1 MKIGQTAIA
10 YILAVLT
17 TYVIAAGF
25 YTQQVIAKQTAIGM
39 EFTSGQQFNNYLSN
53 ITGLWVYAA
62 MIAIALLVAFIVAAG
77 VKRVLK
83 PLAAIAYP
91 VAGAAAM
98 LVMLIL
104 IERQLGGGAGIIG
117 GARDAL
123 GISLQCFAG
132 FLGGGLFA
140 MLRPR

>member
-1 MKIGQTAIA
+1 MKTGQTAIA
-10 YILAVLT
+10 YILAALT

-53 ITGLWVYAA
+53 ITGLWAYAA
-62 MIAIALLVAFIVAAG
+62 MIAIALLIAFIVAAG

-83 PLAAIAYP
+83 PLAVIAYP
-91 VAGAAAM
+91 IAGAAAM
-98 LVMLIL
+98 FVMLTL

-140 MLRPR
+140 VLRPR